1 MLQKVN
7 DHMIIKK
14 KKIGLIIGSGELATY
29 CMEQLLLL
37 SYETTIVRLPCSKVK
52 IKKNLDRIDL
62 KYEEINETF
71 SLLKQ
76 REINDIA
83 LIGYMERPE
92 IDFSKVNY
100 GSQILLSKVLSIL
113 NKGDAE
119 IFSAVTQ
126 MFANQNFTL
135 VKVQDLLPELILDS
149 GTYGSAPI
157 GKIVLREIE
166 AGVKIFLS
174 YAGLDIGQSL
184 IFQNGHCLGLETI
197 TGTDE
202 MIRAIIN
209 FRKKNNKRPKEILSG
224 GILIKGSK
232 PDQVLDIDTP
242 VIGPDTIKLAKNA
255 KLKGVVIESNKVIL
269 VNRDLI
275 IDRLQSYDMFL
286 ASIKFFR

>member
-1 MLQKVN
+1 MV
-7 DHMIIKK
+7 IK

-29 CMEQLLLL
+29 CMEKLVLLG
-37 SYETTIVRLPCSKVK
+37 YETTIVRLPCSKVK

-71 SLLKQ
+71 SLLKRRQ
-76 REINDIA
+76 INDIA

-100 GSQILLSKVLSIL
+100 ESQMLLSKVFSIL
-113 NKGDAE
+113 NKGDGE
-119 IFSAVTQ
+119 IFSAVKRVFVDQ
-126 MFANQNFTL
+126 DFTL
-135 VKVQDLLPELILDS
+135 VKVQDLLPELTLDS
-149 GTYGSAPI
+149 GIYGFSPI
-157 GKIVLREIE
+157 DKKVLKEIE
-166 AGVKIFLS
+166 EGVKVFLN
-174 YAGLDIGQSL
+174 YAKLDIGQSL
-184 IFQNGHCLGLETI
+184 IFQHGHCLGLETI

-209 FRKKNNKRPKEILSG
+209 FRKKNNKRSKKILSG

-255 KLKGVVIESNKVIL
+255 KLNGLVIESNKVIL

-275 IDRLQSYDMFL
+275 IDRLQSYNMFL
-286 ASIKFFR
+286 ASRKFIDKDFKC

>member
-1 MLQKVN
+1 MV
-7 DHMIIKK
+7 IKK

-29 CMEQLLLL
+29 CMEHLVLLG
-37 SYETTIVRLPCSKVK
+37 YETTIVSLPCSKIK

-76 REINDIA
+76 RKINDIA
-83 LIGYMERPE
+83 LIGYMERPA
-92 IDFSKVNY
+92 IDLSKVNY
-100 GSQILLSKVLSIL
+100 GSQKLLSNVFPIL
-113 NKGDAE
+113 NKGDGE

-126 MFANQNFTL
+126 MFANQNFKL
-135 VKVQDLLPELILDS
+135 VKVQDLLPELTLDA
-149 GTYGSAPI
+149 GTYGSSPI
-157 GKIVLREIE
+157 GKKVLKEIK
-166 AGVKIFLS
+166 AGVKIFLN

-184 IFQNGHCLGLETI
+184 IIQNGHCLGLETI

-209 FRKKNNKRPKEILSG
+209 LRERINKRSKEIISG

-232 PDQVLDIDTP
+232 PGQVLDIDTP
-242 VIGPDTIKLAKNA
+242 VIGPDTIKLAKKA
-255 KLKGVVIESNKVIL
+255 KLNGLVIESNKVIL

-275 IDRLQSYDMFL
+275 IDKLQSYNMFL
-286 ASIKFFR
+286 SSINFLDKDFKC

>member
-1 MLQKVN
+1 MV
-7 DHMIIKK
+7 IKK
-14 KKIGLIIGSGELATY
+14 KKIGLIIGNGELATY

-37 SYETTIVRLPCSKVK
+37 GYETTIVRLPCSKVK
-52 IKKNLDRIDL
+52 IKKSLDRIDL

-76 REINDIA
+76 RQINDIA

-100 GSQILLSKVLSIL
+100 DSQILLSKVFSIL
-113 NKGDAE
+113 NKGDGE

-126 MFANQNFTL
+126 MFAYQNFTL

-157 GKIVLREIE
+157 GKKVLKEIE
-166 AGVKIFLS
+166 AGVKIFIN

-202 MIRAIIN
+202 MIRAIAN
-209 FRKKNNKRPKEILSG
+209 FRQKNNKRPKEILSG

-275 IDRLQSYDMFL
+275 IDTLQSYNMFL
-286 ASIKFFR
+286 ASIKFFGKRL

>member
-1 MLQKVN
+1 MV
-7 DHMIIKK
+7 IKK

-29 CMEQLLLL
+29 CMEKLLLL
-37 SYETTIVRLPCSKVK
+37 GYEATIVRLPCSKVK
-52 IKKNLDRIDL
+52 IKKSLDRIDL

-76 REINDIA
+76 RQINELA
-83 LIGYMERPE
+83 LIGYMDRPE

-100 GSQILLSKVLSIL
+100 ASRILLSKVFSIL
-113 NKGDAE
+113 NKGDGE

-126 MFANQNFTL
+126 MFAYQNFTL
-135 VKVQDLLPELILDS
+135 VKIQDLLPELILDS
-149 GTYGSAPI
+149 GTYGSGRI
-157 GKIVLREIE
+157 GKKVLKEIE
-166 AGVKIFLS
+166 AGIKIFLN

-202 MIRAIIN
+202 MIRSIIN
-209 FRKKNNKRPKEILSG
+209 FRQKNNKRPKEILSG

-275 IDRLQSYDMFL
+275 IDMLQSYNMFL
-286 ASIKFFR
+286 ASIKFFGKRL

>member
-1 MLQKVN
+1 
-7 DHMIIKK
+7 
-14 KKIGLIIGSGELATY
+14 
-29 CMEQLLLL
+29 MEQLLLL
-37 SYETTIVRLPCSKVK
+37 GYEATIVRLPCSKVK
-52 IKKNLDRIDL
+52 IKKSLDRIDL

-76 REINDIA
+76 RQINELA
-83 LIGYMERPE
+83 LIGYMDRPE

-100 GSQILLSKVLSIL
+100 ASRILLSKVFSIL
-113 NKGDAE
+113 NKGDGE

-126 MFANQNFTL
+126 MFAYQNFTL

-149 GTYGSAPI
+149 GTYGSGRI
-157 GKIVLREIE
+157 GKKVLNEIE
-166 AGVKIFLS
+166 AGIKIFLN

-275 IDRLQSYDMFL
+275 IEMLQSYNMFL
-286 ASIKFFR
+286 ASIKFFGKRL